1 MSPQKEDMFKKNK
14 EKNNRVMWDFQSV
27 RKQDKKLYQ
36 QLKNR
41 YEAKLA
47 GAEKKDYP
55 KNQEE
60 EDRLK
65 TMTKRKL
72 SKINNTTIKPKKN
85 DTYIWFTM
93 ETIGWCEEIR
103 LNSTPAQRKS
113 VSSDAVA
120 ADCCDV
126 VVKKREMSQ
135 ENRSNGV
142 MWDFPR
148 VREKDKKIT

>member
-1 MSPQKEDMFKKNK
+1 M
-14 EKNNRVMWDFQSV
+14 
-27 RKQDKKLYQ
+27 
-36 QLKNR
+36 KNR

-85 DTYIWFTM
+85 DTYI
-93 ETIGWCEEIR
+93 
-103 LNSTPAQRKS
+103 
-113 VSSDAVA
+113 
-120 ADCCDV
+120 
-126 VVKKREMSQ
+126 
-135 ENRSNGV
+135 
-142 MWDFPR
+142 
-148 VREKDKKIT
+148 